1 MQRARGVRSLAAIAV
16 ISAVPT
22 MSVHAATCESL
33 KTLSLSHVTIESATS
48 VAAADFVDENMDW
61 LPPAPLPAHCRVQG
75 TIRPTADSDI
85 KFEVWMPASNWNG
98 KLQGVGNGGYAGKIN
113 RGGGLVQAVQR
124 GYAGVSTDT
133 GHVGQD
139 AQTGWAKN
147 HPEKVVDYAHRAVHL
162 MTVHAK
168 EIVKAYYGEAP
179 KRSYFAAC
187 SNGGRQALMSAQRY
201 PDDYDGIIA
210 GAPAND
216 WTGLML
222 GFIWNTQAQMA
233 SAASF
238 IPASKSTAIQA
249 AAIEQCDRLDGVAD
263 GIIAAPQACEFDPRQ
278 LLCKSTPDD
287 SCLTQPQVEA
297 LSRIYR
303 GPHTS
308 RGVQLFSGFTPGA
321 EVGVLPGSGWD
332 GWMFGEAAGNSMQ
345 AHFARNT
352 MRNVFSVNDQWEFG
366 SFDFDREPAA
376 LISKYA
382 PILSATDPDLSR
394 FVARGGKLIL
404 FHGWADAAIPPL
416 NTVKYYESVVARMG
430 ARKSASAVR
439 LFMVPGLQHC
449 FPGVGPWSFGGLS
462 AAAQPPDPSVDL
474 SAALE
479 RWVEKGVAPQSVRA
493 IEPEDLFAG
502 LFDARKGGATSSGL
516 LCAWPKH
523 AKWEGSG
530 DAKDAANY
538 VCVD

>member
-1 MQRARGVRSLAAIAV
+1 MQFRSYARSLSGV
-16 ISAVPT
+16 
-22 MSVHAATCESL
+22 AATLALTPLWAHAMTCEQL
-33 KTLSLSHVTIESATS
+33 KALSLPQVTIDSSTS
-48 VAAADFVDENMDW
+48 VAAGPFVDENMDW
-61 LPPAPLPAHCRVQG
+61 LPPAQVPKHCRVRG

-85 KFEVWMPASNWNG
+85 KFEVWMPASGWNG

-133 GHVGQD
+133 GHTGED
-139 AQTGWAKN
+139 AETTWAKH

-162 MTVHAK
+162 MTVNAK
-168 EIVKAYYGEAP
+168 AIVKAYYGAAP

-201 PDDYDGIIA
+201 PEDYDGIIA

-216 WTGLML
+216 WTGLIF
-222 GFIWNTQAQMA
+222 GFIWNMQSQLA
-233 SAASF
+233 SPESY
-238 IPASKSTAIQA
+238 IPASKSETIQK
-249 AAIEQCDRLDGVAD
+249 AAIAQCDRLDGVSD
-263 GIIAAPQACEFDPRQ
+263 GLIGAPQSCRFDPRK
-278 LLCKSTPDD
+278 LLCKAKPDD
-287 SCLTQPQVEA
+287 SCLTQPQIDTLA
-297 LSRIYR
+297 RIYR

-308 RGVQLFSGFTPGA
+308 AGVQLFPGFTPGA

-332 GWMFGEAAGNSMQ
+332 GWIFGDAAGNAVQ

-352 MRNVFSVNDQWEFG
+352 MRNVFTANDRWEFG
-366 SFDFDREPAA
+366 RFDFDRDTAPLVA
-376 LISKYA
+376 KYA

-394 FVARGGKLIL
+394 YVDRGGKLIL

-416 NTVKYYESVVARMG
+416 NTVKYYQSVVDKMG
-430 ARKSASAVR
+430 AQKSASAVR

-449 FPGVGPWSFGGLS
+449 FPGAGPWSFGGLS
-462 AAAQPPDPSVDL
+462 AAVTPADPSTDL

-479 RWVEKGVAPQSVRA
+479 RWVEQGVAPQSVRA
-493 IEPEDLFAG
+493 VEPKDLLAG
-502 LFDARKGGATSSGL
+502 LFDARKGGVESSGL

-523 AKWEGSG
+523 AKWNGSG
-530 DAKDAANY
+530 STRDAANY
-538 VCVD
+538 ACVE